1 MRVDYAESLSRVLVH
16 EGGYTNHPRD
26 PGGPTNYGIT
36 IYDARKYAAEFGW
49 ITGRDV
55 TAADVKAMPLSFARA
70 VYKAKYWDTE
80 KGDALLA
87 GVDYSIFDY
96 GVNSGIG
103 RSGKV
108 LRRVLGLPD
117 KTSVVTDEVLAAL
130 SKRDAK
136 AVVIAIND
144 ERLHFLKGLST
155 WDAFGVGWERR
166 VKEVK
171 AFSLHLVEAAPL
183 ALPPPQATK
192 PANDAEAA
200 KGMVPP
206 PTVAKKII
214 VGGGGAGSVA
224 TGGTFADWIVAHPF
238 EAGLAATAAVVTIG
252 AAVYALERR
261 HKSRQEAPVPGVAVV
276 PERLAA

>member
-1 MRVDYAESLSRVLVH
+1 
-16 EGGYTNHPRD
+16 
-26 PGGPTNYGIT
+26 
-36 IYDARKYAAEFGW
+36 
-49 ITGRDV
+49 V
-55 TAADVKAMPLSFARA
+55 TAADVKAMPLWFAKA
-70 VYKAKYWDTE
+70 VYKAKYWDAE

-108 LRRVLGLPD
+108 LRRVLGLSD
-117 KTSVVTDEVLAAL
+117 STSVVSDDVLAAL

-144 ERLHFLKGLST
+144 ERLRFLKGLKT

-171 AFSLHLVEAAPL
+171 AFSLHLVEAAPHE
-183 ALPPPQATK
+183 LPPQVTK

-206 PTVAKKII
+206 PVVAKKII
-214 VGGGGAGSVA
+214 VAGGGAGSVA
-224 TGGTFADWIVAHPF
+224 TGGTFADWIAAHPF
-238 EAGLAATAAVVTIG
+238 EAGVAATAAVVTIG

-261 HKSRQEAPVPGVAVV
+261 HKAKQEAPVPGVAVV
-276 PERLAA
+276 PEKLAA